1 MVVLSRMYWALLFLF
16 FVSSI
21 QVYADN
27 IDQISESGFQKLFSE
42 DYIGALNDFN
52 EIFEMNMAGPEHYFG
67 KSIALL
73 KSGNISEGKTLI
85 ENMPRP
91 SANSQNIN
99 NKADNNSQ
107 NNLSNQQRNDN
118 FSGKISYGEIDRCI
132 QSGDISHALILLQK
146 LLSDDSYERIT
157 IVTDVDELVKAG
169 NQAQQN
175 NDFEGALE
183 FFNQAITNGSS
194 RPDVYAGMG
203 FALDSMGQYENAT
216 EYFNKA
222 LEVDPNFKPA
232 IERLK
237 RINENIENDNPNG
250 NMSLINE
257 LVEKGNK
264 AQTENYPDLAL
275 SYFLQALDTGII
287 RPDVYTGMGF
297 ALESLEQYDNAT
309 EYLNKALDADPDF
322 KPAIEGLKRIN
333 ENIEM
338 ENLNENIS
346 QYEEYVEKGN
356 KEHLK
361 GNWKE
366 AFDYYT
372 MALDGGIIRSD
383 VYQGLGMTFKAIGQY
398 ENATFYFNK
407 ALALKPTAEHS
418 KNALEQMKDNTEKG
432 IIGFKIP
439 DINNYNMTLYEEY
452 VEKGMEE
459 HLKRN
464 WKEAFDYYTMA
475 LDCGIIGSDVYQGL
489 GMTFKAIG
497 QYENA
502 TLYFNKALALK
513 PTAEHS
519 KNALEQM
526 KDNTEKGIIGFKIP
540 DINNYNMTLY
550 EEYVEKGNN
559 AQAARKFNES
569 LEYYFKALDSG
580 VIGYTVY
587 GGIGLAYKNL
597 GQYENATY
605 YLNEALKWKSTYTSA
620 INALKVMNEEKEKD
634 HYINNSTPEMNN
646 GSIPKSGY

>member
-1 MVVLSRMYWALLFLF
+1 
-16 FVSSI
+16 
-21 QVYADN
+21 
-27 IDQISESGFQKLFSE
+27 
-42 DYIGALNDFN
+42 
-52 EIFEMNMAGPEHYFG
+52 MAGPEHYFG

-232 IERLK
+232 IEGLK

-287 RPDVYTGMGF
+287 RPDV
-297 ALESLEQYDNAT
+297 
-309 EYLNKALDADPDF
+309 
-322 KPAIEGLKRIN
+322 
-333 ENIEM
+333 
-338 ENLNENIS
+338 
-346 QYEEYVEKGN
+346 
-356 KEHLK
+356 
-361 GNWKE
+361 
-366 AFDYYT
+366 
-372 MALDGGIIRSD
+372 
-383 VYQGLGMTFKAIGQY
+383 
-398 ENATFYFNK
+398 
-407 ALALKPTAEHS
+407 
-418 KNALEQMKDNTEKG
+418 
-432 IIGFKIP
+432 
-439 DINNYNMTLYEEY
+439 
-452 VEKGMEE
+452 
-459 HLKRN
+459 
-464 WKEAFDYYTMA
+464 
-475 LDCGIIGSDVYQGL
+475 
-489 GMTFKAIG
+489 
-497 QYENA
+497 
-502 TLYFNKALALK
+502 
-513 PTAEHS
+513 
-519 KNALEQM
+519 
-526 KDNTEKGIIGFKIP
+526 
-540 DINNYNMTLY
+540 
-550 EEYVEKGNN
+550 
-559 AQAARKFNES
+559 
-569 LEYYFKALDSG
+569 
-580 VIGYTVY
+580 
-587 GGIGLAYKNL
+587 
-597 GQYENATY
+597 
-605 YLNEALKWKSTYTSA
+605 
-620 INALKVMNEEKEKD
+620 
-634 HYINNSTPEMNN
+634 
-646 GSIPKSGY
+646 

>member
-1 MVVLSRMYWALLFLF
+1 MYWALLFLF

-107 NNLSNQQRNDN
+107 NNLSNQQTNDN

-287 RPDVYTGMGF
+287 RPDVYAGIGF
-297 ALESLEQYDNAT
+297 ALDSMGQFENAT
-309 EYLNKALDADPDF
+309 EYLNKALEVDPNF
-322 KPAIEGLKRIN
+322 EPAIEGLKRIN

-452 VEKGMEE
+452 VEKG
-459 HLKRN
+459 
-464 WKEAFDYYTMA
+464 
-475 LDCGIIGSDVYQGL
+475 
-489 GMTFKAIG
+489 
-497 QYENA
+497 
-502 TLYFNKALALK
+502 
-513 PTAEHS
+513 
-519 KNALEQM
+519 
-526 KDNTEKGIIGFKIP
+526 
-540 DINNYNMTLY
+540 
-550 EEYVEKGNN
+550 NN

-620 INALKVMNEEKEKD
+620 INALKVMNEEKEKE
-634 HYINNSTPEMNN
+634 HYINNSTLEMNN